1 MSPAEADL
9 IEILDRTAD
18 LAGFAAPY
26 TPMPHL
32 MAYVEKNGLTAEL
45 SAAIRSFRERVRD
58 QSYTVNQVSLQLF
71 RSRMD
76 MLAWRDEWNEVDLK
90 RCWSE
95 QIRAGFRSLRG
106 AERETWRRL
115 LYGIHGDE
123 GTRPAPRWL
132 SEAQTAVQAIGPQA
146 VRARLMRWF
155 EPLQR
160 GRTQRLSREGS
171 FLLCSLVWLAQSLN
185 DPELRARVQA
195 QEQRPEGDPCGC

>member
-106 AERETWRRL
+106 AERENWRRL
-115 LYGIHGDE
+115 LYSAG
-123 GTRPAPRWL
+123 
-132 SEAQTAVQAIGPQA
+132 
-146 VRARLMRWF
+146 
-155 EPLQR
+155 
-160 GRTQRLSREGS
+160 
-171 FLLCSLVWLAQSLN
+171 
-185 DPELRARVQA
+185 
-195 QEQRPEGDPCGC
+195 